1 MTVSAE
7 QSDIG
12 FHPLVQRWFKSK
24 YGIPTQVQK
33 RSWPRIA
40 KKENL
45 VITAPTG
52 SGKTLTAF
60 LSLIDQFVRG
70 KLETGWVRVVYV
82 SPLKALN
89 NDIQRNLIEPL
100 QELQEL
106 FDKSNV
112 AFPSIQVQTRS
123 GDTSQSVRARMIRR
137 PPEILVTTPESL
149 LFMLTAKRSQRLFE
163 HVETVVLDE
172 IHALAENRRG
182 AMLMACLERIVDLS
196 GEFQRIALSATV
208 RPLSVI
214 ADYVAGFDQH
224 GNVRT
229 VGLVES
235 DSEKQILLT
244 VHMPQSAIRA
254 YEESQPIWEH
264 LVKEFHEAI
273 DHNNSTLVFVES
285 RRMAERIAH
294 DLNSL
299 SDSLIAYSHHG
310 SLSREIREEVESLLK
325 QGELRSIVATS
336 SLEMGIDIGALDEV
350 VLVQSPQRISSALQR
365 IGRSG
370 HKVGDTSR
378 GRLYPTHARDLVDAA
393 ALVHAIDERDI
404 EPLQPMLGPLDLLAQ
419 LIVSHVVA
427 NPSSADDVYSTI
439 TRSFPYSTL
448 ERGQFD
454 LVIGLLT
461 GRYEEARIRSLQPRI
476 AFDRVNGQISARKG
490 ASLALYASGGVIPDR
505 GYYRLRHVDSG
516 SLIGEL
522 DEEYVWEAKIGQ
534 RLTFGSQQWEIT
546 SITHNDVNVRTV
558 GSTTPSV
565 PFFRSES
572 LNRDFHFSSLVGN
585 FLGEADQMLKNDDAT
600 GLLDLLMYRGFEES
614 AATHLRDLLV
624 RQRESTHVL
633 PHKDNLVVELVGVGP
648 GGYVSGTSDEQAILH
663 TNWGGRVNHP
673 IALALGEAWRE
684 NFRSEPD
691 IFCDNY
697 SIAIQLK
704 QEAKVESI
712 LDFLNPVR
720 FEERLSKS
728 LERSGFFGARF
739 RECAGRALLLNKA
752 RFDQRVPL
760 WMTRMQSKKL
770 MAAAQEFDDFP
781 ILLETWR
788 TCLNDEFDLKA
799 SLQTL
804 KAITDGSIETVVVR
818 NKLPS
823 PFAMGINYDQ
833 VGRYM
838 YEQDEP
844 EQRQRSG
851 ITSDLI
857 ETAIQN
863 PELRPSLDRA
873 VVDEFERKIQRR
885 ELNYEPEDP
894 LELEEWVK
902 SRVWIPQAEWF
913 NNLDV
918 PSVLTEQTIESWS
931 GYVHPENTPL
941 IQENSTQAVA
951 NALQFYG
958 PHSRKEFYEL
968 IPIEDSRLDAIFDDL
983 LATYV
988 LVYDV
993 RVSDRD
999 DLLICDRENLDILL
1013 RLQRSANRISVEPIS
1028 IKQWPRFLMAWQ
1040 EFGENDEGAQSPLSI
1055 VEYFRGYSAPLPFWL
1070 RDVWLARLGE
1080 VPVDEVEQSL
1090 NSQEICW
1097 RGTERGRIALGF
1109 HDDVTL
1115 KTSINSESQLIES
1128 SFVDPYGR
1136 YTFAQLQKTS
1146 NLNIDEFNET
1156 FWDSVWNGVVSSD
1169 SLIPLRSGFKQKF
1182 KSPELVAKSR
1192 SRDRRARQLIARSR
1206 LRSIWPGTWYLSQSQ
1221 SEQLE
1226 PLARLEDQ
1234 KERARVLLDRYG
1246 VVTREIA
1253 NREGGDFRWRE
1264 TFQALRLMELS
1275 GEVVAGLFVA
1285 EFSGPQF
1292 ARTDAIRLLVNHEAL
1307 GTYWISTYDSVS
1319 PCGLGIDWHGL
1330 PARRIGNYLG
1340 LVDGEVVCSSTAQ
1353 GRKLFVFIDES
1364 DDRLHFLFAKM
1375 PLALSD
1381 EQSFAIEEINN
1392 EPARSSPYL
1401 EPILKATNGY
1411 RDHTRIHIEQTQ
1423 NFVM

>member
-1 MTVSAE
+1 MTLPSE
-7 QSDIG
+7 QTVFG
-12 FHPLVQRWFKSK
+12 FHPLVQEWFKSK
-24 YGIPTQVQK
+24 YGTPTQVQE

-40 KKENL
+40 KRENL

-70 KLETGWVRVVYV
+70 ELETGWVRVVYV

-100 QELQEL
+100 HELQEL
-106 FDKSNV
+106 FDKSDV
-112 AFPSIQVQTRS
+112 PFPSINVQTRS

-149 LFMLTAKRSQRLFE
+149 MFMLTAKRSQRLFD
-163 HVETVVLDE
+163 HVEAVVLDE

-182 AMLMACLERIVDLS
+182 AMLMSCLERIVDLS

-214 ADYVAGFDQH
+214 ADYVAGFDQL
-224 GNVRT
+224 GNART
-229 VGLVES
+229 VGIVES
-235 DSEKQILLT
+235 DTEKQISLT
-244 VHMPQSAIRA
+244 VHMPESAIRA
-254 YEESQPIWEH
+254 YEEAQPIWEH
-264 LVKEFHEAI
+264 LVKEFHGAI
-273 DHNNSTLVFVES
+273 ESNNSTLVFVES
-285 RRMAERIAH
+285 RSMAERIAH

-299 SDSLIAYSHHG
+299 SDSLLAYSHHG

-336 SLEMGIDIGALDEV
+336 SLEMGIDIGSLDEV
-350 VLVQSPQRISSALQR
+350 LLVQSPQRISSALQR

-378 GRLYPTHARDLVDAA
+378 GRLYPTHGRDLVDAA
-393 ALVHAIDERDI
+393 ALVQAIDNRDI
-404 EPLQPMLGPLDLLAQ
+404 EPLQPLVGPLDLLAQ
-419 LIVSHVVA
+419 LIVSHVIA
-427 NPSSADDVYSTI
+427 NPCSADDVYSTI

-448 ERGQFD
+448 ERMQFD

-476 AFDRVNGQISARKG
+476 AFDQTNGQIAARKG

-516 SLIGEL
+516 AQIGEL

-534 RLTFGSQQWEIT
+534 RLTFGSQQWEIA

-585 FLGEADQMLKNDDAT
+585 FLVEADHLLQNDDVH
-600 GLLDLLMYRGFEES
+600 GLHNLLLGRGFEES
-614 AATHLRDLLV
+614 AATHLLDLLV
-624 RQRESTHVL
+624 RQRESTRVL

-648 GGYVSGTSDEQAILH
+648 GGYVSGTSDEQAIFH

-684 NFRSEPD
+684 NYRSEPD

-704 QEAKVESI
+704 HEAKVESI
-712 LDFLNPVR
+712 LEFLSPEK
-720 FEERLSKS
+720 FEKRLSGS

-739 RECAGRALLLNKA
+739 RECAGRALLLNKT

-770 MAAAQEFDDFP
+770 MAAAQDYDDFP

-788 TCLNDEFDLKA
+788 TCLNDEFDLQ
-799 SLQTL
+799 SSVRILQ
-804 KAITDGSIETVVVR
+804 AIADGSLETVVVR

-823 PFAMGINYDQ
+823 PFAMDINYDQ

-844 EQRQRSG
+844 EQRQSSG

-857 ETAIQN
+857 ESAIQN
-863 PELRPSLDRA
+863 PELRPKLTCS
-873 VVDEFERKIQRR
+873 VIDEFERKIQRR
-885 ELNYEPEDP
+885 ERNYEPEDP
-894 LELEEWVK
+894 LEIAEWVK
-902 SRVWIPQAEWF
+902 ARIWISQEEWF
-913 NNLDV
+913 DNLDA
-918 PSVLTEQTIESWS
+918 PSVLTELSIENWS
-931 GYVHPENTPL
+931 GYMHPENETL
-941 IQENSTQAVA
+941 AKENSTQAVA

-958 PHSRKEFYEL
+958 PHSREEFFQL
-968 IPIEDSRLDAIFDDL
+968 IPIENGRLDVILDELIASE
-983 LATYV
+983 V
-988 LVYDV
+988 LVDDV
-993 RVSDRD
+993 QVNARQE
-999 DLLICDRENLDILL
+999 LLICDRENLDILL
-1013 RLQRSANRISVEPIS
+1013 RLQRSANRVSVKPIS
-1028 IKQWPRFLMAWQ
+1028 IKQWPAFLIAWQ
-1040 EFGENDEGAQSPLSI
+1040 DFASNDGVTQSVLSI
-1055 VEYFRGYSAPLPFWL
+1055 VEYLRGYSAPLPFWL
-1070 RDVWLARLGE
+1070 RDVWLPRLGE
-1080 VPVDEVEQSL
+1080 VPVDEIEQSL

-1097 RGTERGRIALGF
+1097 RGTERERITFGF
-1109 HDDVTL
+1109 HDDVVM
-1115 KTSINSESQLIES
+1115 KTQGNSESQLTES
-1128 SFVDPYGR
+1128 SFVDPNGR
-1136 YTFAQLQKTS
+1136 YTFAQLRKSS
-1146 NLNIDEFNET
+1146 NVNLEDFNQS
-1156 FWDSVWNGVVSSD
+1156 FWESVWNGVVSSD
-1169 SLIPLRSGFKQKF
+1169 SLIPLRSGLKQKF
-1182 KSPELVAKSR
+1182 KGPELTAR
-1192 SRDRRARQLIARSR
+1192 SHSGDRRARRLIARSR
-1206 LRSIWPGTWYLSQSQ
+1206 LRSIWPGTWYLTHSQA
-1221 SEQLE
+1221 EPADPLTQLE
-1226 PLARLEDQ
+1226 DR

-1275 GEVVAGLFVA
+1275 GEVTAGLFVS
-1285 EFSGPQF
+1285 ELSGPQF
-1292 ARTDAIRLLVNHEAL
+1292 ARTEATRLLGNHNAS
-1307 GTYWISTYDSVS
+1307 GTFWISAYDSIA
-1319 PCGLGIDWHGL
+1319 PCGMGVEWSEL

-1340 LVDGEVVCSSTAQ
+1340 LVDGEIVCSSTAQ
-1353 GRKLFVFIDES
+1353 GRKLFVFVDEA
-1364 DDRLHFLFAKM
+1364 DERLHLLFAKM
-1375 PLALSD
+1375 PYAIVH
-1381 EQSFAIEEINN
+1381 EQSLAIEEINN
-1392 EPARSSPYL
+1392 APARSSPYL

-1411 RDHTRIHIEQTQ
+1411 RDHTKIHIDQTE
-1423 NFVM
+1423 NLVT